1 MKQSEGIV
9 MNVTINEDALEGM
22 QSLLGD
28 QFEDTLIFCCDE
40 FERLENELRMS
51 LNANNQDA
59 IRHAHS
65 LKSNAAQ
72 FGAMSLSNAA
82 RAIEQGLIN
91 EDNESV
97 QENVAC
103 LSGQVAGSKAQLL
116 QWLSSK
122 ASL

>member
-1 MKQSEGIV
+1 

-22 QSLLGD
+22 QSLLGE

-40 FERLENELRMS
+40 FERLENELRIALTS
-51 LNANNQDA
+51 SNQEA

-72 FGAMSLSNAA
+72 FGAVSLSNNA

-91 EDNESV
+91 DDLESV
-97 QENVAC
+97 QENLTR
-103 LSGQVAGSKAQLL
+103 LSGQVAGSKTQLL